1 MLVFE
6 DHLCVCVCTYVAH
19 VVLNFLIKLP
29 NDNFGVSSDR
39 SAPSVDS
46 LTFTVSL
53 ESPGKLVTAG
63 DLHLARALN

>member
-6 DHLCVCVCTYVAH
+6 AHLCVCICVAH
-19 VVLNFLIKLP
+19 LLLNFLIKLP
-29 NDNFGVSSDR
+29 SDNFGVSSEP